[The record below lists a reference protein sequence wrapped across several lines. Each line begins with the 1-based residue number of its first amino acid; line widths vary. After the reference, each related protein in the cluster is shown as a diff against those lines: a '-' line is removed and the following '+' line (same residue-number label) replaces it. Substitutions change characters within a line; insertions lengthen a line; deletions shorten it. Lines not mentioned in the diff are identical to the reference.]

1 MEFYDKFEK
10 LCHELGI
17 SPTKAARDMGIAQQ
31 SVSLWKKRGS
41 TPSGENLQKIAK
53 FFGVTVDY
61 LLDKDQQEKDRHFPF
76 NQTSIDFFNKI
87 HSLNKSDFSE
97 TDLGIAMLLVQITES
112 VKFKDS
118 AKNIEILYNL
128 FKDLKS
134 APSGEIE
141 EIINFGRDADIL
153 GK

>member
-1 MEFYDKFEK
+1 MGFYDKFEN
-10 LCHELGI
+10 LCKENGVT
-17 SPTKAARDMGIAQQ
+17 PTRVAREIGVAQQ

-41 TPSGENLQKIAK
+41 IPSGENLQKLADY
-53 FFGVTVDY
+53 FGVTVDY
-61 LLDKDQQEKDRHFPF
+61 LLGKDQQGKDPHLPI
-76 NQTSIDFFNKI
+76 NQTSIEFFNKI
-87 HSLNKSDFSE
+87 HLLKNSNFSE

-134 APSGEIE
+134 APPGEIE
-141 EIINFGRDADIL
+141 EIINFGKDTDIL